1 MSAEKV
7 FKTLATFGLSKL
19 EVSIYIFLAKRNPQ
33 KAKDIAK
40 SLNLI
45 KQQVYPTIRKLQSKG
60 LVTSTLEHPARFSA
74 IPFEKM
80 LDICIKAKM
89 DEAKSVQRNMG
100 ELISDWES
108 IKVGEKKDLT
118 PKFTVIEGRNY
129 INSRLEQMIQETKK
143 ELSFITSVSNLIRA
157 DQFGLIDTAKK
168 CMKEQVKFRFVT
180 ELDKNEINSIKKLLN
195 NSRKKT
201 FQFEGRVPDLGQKI
215 KNRIIIKDGREAMF
229 FIDSLEEL
237 TNGVKESTCLWTNSK
252 TLVQAFTSLFEE
264 LWKTSTDINE
274 KIMEIETGKPTI
286 KTYIINDKVESK
298 KKFCE
303 TLKSAR
309 NEIIMITSIDDFD
322 ELWRNTLDFQDFIN
336 RGVSIKIMAPITVEN
351 FRIAK
356 QLSERSDV
364 RHLPESYLRTTL
376 VDDLH
381 LFQFKTPVSEE
392 QKEVLQHF
400 ENAFYT
406 TDFEYIEKTKTMLK
420 DLWNNAPI
428 LSSMTLDS
436 IMKSN
441 HNNSRLVNE
450 KSYDVYRRT
459 TGYVKDQLGAITEKE
474 LLEKFGKRIIPTA
487 TNPLQDTTIMYGHGA
502 RALINPPEHMGLPK
516 MIITVFHCNEQSTFG
531 KENWLLVQ
539 VPKQTP
545 NGEMYFP
552 ITLVGDNPLAVDWRK
567 KIHNG
572 TLLEK
577 QSHLLKKDELQV
589 RGQGNILFAGWTIPI
604 TLDLLQTHLPP
615 SCLFFEGYK
624 ELPTGIVETKPALNR
639 IQKTEFYGFEAFVT
653 FFHPSAKYSGP
664 GTDGV
669 IFRDMIVTSSPFDA
683 VT

>member
-1 MSAEKV
+1 
-7 FKTLATFGLSKL
+7 
-19 EVSIYIFLAKRNPQ
+19 
-33 KAKDIAK
+33 
-40 SLNLI
+40 
-45 KQQVYPTIRKLQSKG
+45 
-60 LVTSTLEHPARFSA
+60 
-74 IPFEKM
+74 
-80 LDICIKAKM
+80 
-89 DEAKSVQRNMG
+89 
-100 ELISDWES
+100 
-108 IKVGEKKDLT
+108 
-118 PKFTVIEGRNY
+118 
-129 INSRLEQMIQETKK
+129 MIQETKNQ
-143 ELSFITSVSNLIRA
+143 LSIITTVPSLIRA
-157 DQFGLIDTAKK
+157 DQFGVFDTAFKHPLK
-168 CMKEQVKFRFVT
+168 SKIKFRFLT
-180 ELDKNEINSIKKLLN
+180 ELSAQSISAIKKLFEN
-195 NSRKKT
+195 NQAKT
-201 FQFEGRVPDLGQKI
+201 FHFEGRTPDLGQRLT
-215 KNRIIIKDGREAMF
+215 NRIIIKDEDEAMF
-229 FIDSLEEL
+229 FIDTGEVDVTEQE
-237 TNGVKESTCLWTNSK
+237 GTCLWTNSK

-309 NEIIMITSIDDFD
+309 NEIVMITSIEDFD
-322 ELWRNTLDFQDFIN
+322 ELWRSTLDFQDFIN
-336 RGVSIKIMAPITVEN
+336 RGISIKIMAPITVEN
-351 FRIAK
+351 LRIAK
-356 QLSERSDV
+356 QLSEWSDV

-392 QKEVLQHF
+392 QKETLQHF

-406 TDFEYIEKTKTMLK
+406 TDFEYIEKIKTMLK
-420 DLWNNAPI
+420 DLWNSALV
-428 LSSMTLDS
+428 LSSMTLES
-436 IMKSN
+436 IMKAN
-441 HNNSRLVNE
+441 HNNSRFVNK

-474 LLEKFGKRIIPTA
+474 ILEKFGKRNIPTA
-487 TNPLQDTTIMYGHGA
+487 TDPLQDTTIMYGHGA

-545 NGEMYFP
+545 KGEMYIP
-552 ITLVGDNPLAVDWRK
+552 VTIIGDNPLAVDWRK
-567 KIHNG
+567 KLHKG
-572 TLLEK
+572 TPLEK
-577 QSHLLKKDELQV
+577 QSYLLKEDELQV
-589 RGQGNILFAGWTIPI
+589 RGQGNILFAGWTISI
-604 TLDLLQTHLPP
+604 SLELLQTHLPP

-669 IFRDMIVTSSPFDA
+669 IFRNMIVTSSPFDA